1 MNNKTDILNELK
13 ELSPFLLQVKETE
26 KPLSVPAHYF
36 EDFTDTIFAEI
47 KTKRGFLET
56 LQKEKTTVPPA
67 YFDKFAD
74 NIISKIKE
82 EEASVENGTIKALP
96 KQPNKVFQLFAR
108 VAFAA
113 SVVGA
118 MFFIK
123 HIQNDEL
130 PLNNCADGIA
140 CLTQEEIYNYMN
152 ANSHEFDVQQIQEV
166 VKPVVD
172 TIETKIDIE
181 SKDAT
186 KYIEEN
192 KLILEFDDSS
202 TDIF

>member
-1 MNNKTDILNELK
+1 MNNQTDILNELK
-13 ELSPFLLQVKETE
+13 ELSPFLLHVKETE
-26 KPLSVPAHYF
+26 KPLSVPANYF
-36 EDFTDTIFAEI
+36 EDFSGTIFAEI
-47 KTKRGFLET
+47 KTETGLLAT
-56 LQKEKTTVPPA
+56 LQKEKTAVPPA
-67 YFDKFAD
+67 YFNTFAD
-74 NIISKIKE
+74 NIIAKIKA
-82 EEASVENGTIKALP
+82 EEALVEKGKIKALP
-96 KQPNKVFQLFAR
+96 KQQNKVFQLFTR

-113 SVVGA
+113 SVIGA

-123 HIQNDEL
+123 HIQNAEL
-130 PLNNCADGIA
+130 PVNNCADGIA